1 MHLKVVQQAV
11 VATAPCDAPLALT
24 QLALIFTKRLWS
36 RASSAERSPT
46 CSTLTMLPLRPRT
59 LMGEGLERSSV
70 GNLTEVVRLPMVAV
84 FFWRWWMV
92 SRAKARRRLP
102 KTEPG
107 HATFSHSTPSGR
119 RRRRRRQRQAC
130 SLMKLLHWCSVSPE
144 GPSGLAA
151 VRFNKPVRVSFLRV
165 FPLGAQPFV
174 NCPDIVAYVVLLS

>member
-11 VATAPCDAPLALT
+11 VATTPCDAPLALT

-84 FFWRWWMV
+84 FFWRWWWYHEPKLGAGGRKWNRDTLLSHTLPHLV
-92 SRAKARRRLP
+92 DTDDDDDDAARR
-102 KTEPG
+102 
-107 HATFSHSTPSGR
+107 
-119 RRRRRRQRQAC
+119 
-130 SLMKLLHWCSVSPE
+130 
-144 GPSGLAA
+144 
-151 VRFNKPVRVSFLRV
+151 
-165 FPLGAQPFV
+165 
-174 NCPDIVAYVVLLS
+174 